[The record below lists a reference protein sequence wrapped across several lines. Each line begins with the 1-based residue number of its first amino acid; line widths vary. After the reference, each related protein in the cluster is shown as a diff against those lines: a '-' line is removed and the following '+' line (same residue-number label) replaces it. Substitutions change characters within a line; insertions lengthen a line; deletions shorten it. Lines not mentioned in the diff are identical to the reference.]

1 MLSASVCLHE
11 CYSYIS
17 TDGQLFLF
25 TAHLENNPPLQVTEH
40 LFLHGRPVNNMGA
53 RVWTPHQRKAIKMS
67 SSKRVISLWSGPAE
81 CIHADKMKCREG
93 EREKSPYTYIIFQY
107 FKDLFFFTILTVDLL
122 CSPSLSSLAD
132 TTFHHNSVSI
142 CQFQAIITSL

>member
-93 EREKSPYTYIIFQY
+93 ERERNLLIHILY
-107 FKDLFFFTILTVDLL
+107 FNILRICFSSLSWLLTFCAHLRYPASQIQRFTIIL
-122 CSPSLSSLAD
+122 CP
-132 TTFHHNSVSI
+132 SVS
-142 CQFQAIITSL
+142 FKL